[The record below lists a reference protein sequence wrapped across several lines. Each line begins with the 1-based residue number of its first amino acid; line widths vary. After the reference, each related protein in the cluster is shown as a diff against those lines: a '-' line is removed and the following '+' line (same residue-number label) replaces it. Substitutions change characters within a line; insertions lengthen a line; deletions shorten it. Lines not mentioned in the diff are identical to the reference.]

1 MYAQPRQERFGAA
14 AAALAV
20 TGALGWALLT
30 GLAGDAI
37 RQRVDEGLRLF
48 DLAPPP
54 PAPPAKTVPRPR
66 VSKRAEGRAAPPNI
80 RSKATQVVAPEPVV
94 VIPLPP
100 PPIVV
105 ATKAFEGNQATQG
118 AAPRVGPGT
127 GAGGIGD
134 GTGSGGWGDGDGDG
148 GDETPPIQRRGRI
161 TDGDFPSD
169 IRDLAE
175 TGFEGTVSVRFLV
188 QTDGRVGECRVTRS
202 SGYRSLDAATCRL
215 IQQRFR
221 YEPSRDVEG
230 RPVPAWILENHTWAI
245 EGDQR

>member
-37 RQRVDEGLRLF
+37 RQRVDQGLQLF
-48 DLAPPP
+48 NLAPSPP
-54 PAPPAKTVPRPR
+54 PPAKTVPRPK

-80 RSKATQVVAPEPVV
+80 RSKATPVVAPTPIVV
-94 VIPLPP
+94 VPLPP
-100 PPIVV
+100 PPIV
-105 ATKAFEGNQATQG
+105 AAPKPFAGDQATQG
-118 AAPRVGPGT
+118 AAPRVGLGT
-127 GAGGIGD
+127 GAGGVGD

-161 TDGDFPSD
+161 GDSDFPSD

-188 QTDGRVGECRVTRS
+188 GADGRVGECRVTRS
-202 SGYRSLDAATCRL
+202 SGYRSLDDTTCRL
-215 IQQRFR
+215 IQRRFR
-221 YEPSRDVEG
+221 YEPSRDAAG